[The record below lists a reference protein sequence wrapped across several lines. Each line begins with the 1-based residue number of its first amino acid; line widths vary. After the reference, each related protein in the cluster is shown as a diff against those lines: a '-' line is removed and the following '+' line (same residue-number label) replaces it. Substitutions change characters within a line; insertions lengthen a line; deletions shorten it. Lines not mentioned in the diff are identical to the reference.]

1 MTFRRMDQMSNGAVR
16 NPGFVK
22 SMAAA
27 VAFSAVLIPLF
38 VWLAATVYKRG
49 ILHTGSRMTLK
60 QALGRG

>member
-1 MTFRRMDQMSNGAVR
+1 MPFRSAFTEVPLAEMLS
-16 NPGFVK
+16 
-22 SMAAA
+22 A